1 MDKELRYLL
10 ALHSLEGIGSVTA
23 RSLISYCGSAE
34 KVFKTAEAKLL
45 RIPYVGEHIAKL
57 ILSQDHIL
65 ERGEREVALAEKY
78 GVEIL
83 PFFSPAY
90 PTRLVRLHDAPLVLY
105 HKGNTPLNNPR
116 TVAII
121 GTRQATEYGR
131 SVTEEI
137 VQSLKPYQV
146 LVVSGLAYGIDIAA
160 HRACLAYQVPTV
172 GVMANGIDIV
182 YPSQHQKTAQDM
194 IHMGGIITEN
204 KFGTKPD
211 AGRFPARNRIIA
223 GLADVVIVVEAK
235 DKGGALITAGIA
247 QEYAKEVFAVPNH
260 IRATAS
266 IGCNMLIKRQ
276 QAHLFTQVKDVTNLM
291 RWFLDTEDTAGRRQ
305 ASLDFE
311 AQAELTES
319 EQKVLAYLQNAPEN
333 EAFLDDL
340 AYQIGLPIGQASAD
354 LLNLELANFVKVLPG
369 KKYRLV

>member
-1 MDKELRYLL
+1 MDKELKYLL
-10 ALHSLEGIGSVTA
+10 ALHAIEGIGSITA

-34 KVFKTAEAKLL
+34 KVFKTTEAKLL
-45 RIPYVGEHIAKL
+45 RIPHVGEHIAQL
-57 ILSQDHIL
+57 IINQENIL
-65 ERGEREVALAEKY
+65 EKGERELALAEKY
-78 GVEIL
+78 QVNIL
-83 PFFSPAY
+83 PFTSLAY
-90 PTRLVRLHDAPLVLY
+90 PTRLAKIHDAPIVLY

-121 GTRQATEYGR
+121 GTRQATEYGK
-131 SVTEEI
+131 SITDEI
-137 VQSLKPYQV
+137 VQGLKPYNV

-160 HRACLAYQVPTV
+160 HRACLAHQVPTL

-182 YPSQHQKTAQDM
+182 YPSQHLKTAQDM

-235 DKGGALITAGIA
+235 EKGGALITASIA
-247 QEYAKEVFAVPNH
+247 NEYAKEVFAVPNH
-260 IRATAS
+260 IRAVAS

-276 QAHLFTQVKDVTNLM
+276 QAHLFTQVKDVTDLM
-291 RWFLDTEDTAGRRQ
+291 RWFLGNETPSTRVQ

-311 AQAELTES
+311 ELELGES
-319 EQKVLAYLQNAPEN
+319 EQKILAYLEKLPQR

-340 AYQIGLPIGQASAD
+340 AYQVGLPIGQVSAD
-354 LLNLELANFVKVLPG
+354 LLNLELGGFVKVLPG
-369 KKYRLV
+369 KKYALL